1 MSARITDEQIKNI
14 SLVRDIIT
22 VNAIIIFITIIICN
36 LLVLYYTNKL
46 HMIMVMKVIIVLIVI
61 VSVDYCNNN
70 K

>member
-22 VNAIIIFITIIICN
+22 VNAIIIFITIIICD